1 MRLFIAIILQTFHQ
15 TTERDN
21 KFMNTELSDR
31 FREVWSRF
39 DGNATSFLRAHVYD
53 KFLLQL
59 GEPLGW
65 GSSYEHNFLK

>member
-1 MRLFIAIILQTFHQ
+1 
-15 TTERDN
+15 
-21 KFMNTELSDR
+21 MNTELSKR

-39 DGNATSFLRAHVYD
+39 DSNATSFVRAQSYT

-65 GSSYEHNFLK
+65 DSSYEHNFLK